1 METTVTLTM
10 EDRKTLQVLSGL
22 DQGQYTAAQAAELLE
37 LCIRQVRRK
46 LARFRED
53 GVAGIPHK
61 NRGRRPPNA
70 IPDRVRE
77 QVVALADGDYKACN
91 DHHLQEL
98 LAERE
103 DIHLSVSSVRRV
115 RRAAGLRSPRK
126 RRPPK
131 HRSKRERKPQAGMM
145 LQIDGS
151 PCRWLGDDGP
161 SFNVIAAIDD
171 ATNEVFAV
179 FRQEEDA
186 AGYMLLLRDVIEK
199 RGVPL
204 SLYSDCHSALFPGKK
219 AEPSLQEQLAG
230 QGATTQVGRAARE
243 LGIQQIPSYAP
254 QGKGR
259 VEKLFNTLQDRL
271 VVELGLEGIATIEEA
286 KAFLPE
292 FLKRFNAQ
300 FTKEPA
306 DAALAYRPAPEPDQ
320 LQQILCFEFTR
331 VVAKDNTISFG
342 GRRLSVGKKPGPSY
356 AKKTVTVRVAPD
368 GQFSFWHK
376 DKCIGQGPKAEG
388 ELRTDPSEI
397 ADLLPAD
404 APPQPPKQP
413 VQAPRK
419 PKRREPSPVTPPP
432 NHSWRKFHYGKNR

>member
-1 METTVTLTM
+1 M
-10 EDRKTLQVLSGL
+10 
-22 DQGQYTAAQAAELLE
+22 
-37 LCIRQVRRK
+37 
-46 LARFRED
+46 
-53 GVAGIPHK
+53 
-61 NRGRRPPNA
+61 GRPSNA

-77 QVVALADGDYKACN
+77 QVIALAEGQYEACN

-103 DIHLSVSSVRRV
+103 DLQLSVSSVRRV
-115 RRAAGLRSPRK
+115 RRDAGLRSPRK

-151 PCRWLGDDGP
+151 PCRWLGDEGP

-219 AEPSLQEQLAG
+219 AEPSIQEQLAG

-243 LGIQQIPSYAP
+243 LGIQQIPSYCP

-259 VEKLFNTLQDRL
+259 VERLFKTLQDRL

-286 KAFLPE
+286 NAFLPE
-292 FLKRFNAQ
+292 FLKRFNAR
-300 FTKEPA
+300 FTKAPA
-306 DAALAYRPAPEPDQ
+306 DPEPAYRPAPEPDR

-331 VVAKDNTISFG
+331 VVARDNTISFG
-342 GRRLSVGKKPGPSY
+342 GRCLAVGKKPGPSY

-376 DKCIGQGPKAEG
+376 DKCIAQGPKVEG
-388 ELRTDPSEI
+388 ELRATPREI
-397 ADLLPAD
+397 APLLPAD
-404 APPQPPKQP
+404 HPPQPPKRP

-432 NHSWRKFHYGKNR
+432 NHPWRKFHYGKNG